1 MAKAKKTTSKK
12 KPSSVSFKAEISDDL
27 KKEIKNCCKDGNCN
41 HKSTAHSSTFGFT
54 YFLGFIGAAV
64 YYISTAT
71 GFWMG
76 LLGVIKAVVWPAF
89 LVFELMKFI
98 GM

>member
-1 MAKAKKTTSKK
+1 MVKKIKK
-12 KPSSVSFKAEISDDL
+12 KI
-27 KKEIKNCCKDGNCN
+27 NCKMDGKGC
-41 HKSTAHSSTFGFT
+41 SGCG

-76 LLGVIKAVVWPAF
+76 VLGVLKAMVWPAF
-89 LVFELMKFI
+89 VVYELMKYI